1 MHSGLEFLAVS
12 TCLSFQHVM
21 FLSGIQGPQKL
32 ETSGPLKHDVCLH
45 RPLDGLSLPLTS
57 RDHIQ
62 KMEGPVA
69 TTQRCVMVL
78 LGLGQEI
85 GASGVSIATMFR
97 PTAVE
102 YLNSRVKM

>member
-1 MHSGLEFLAVS
+1 
-12 TCLSFQHVM
+12 
-21 FLSGIQGPQKL
+21 
-32 ETSGPLKHDVCLH
+32 
-45 RPLDGLSLPLTS
+45 
-57 RDHIQ
+57 
-62 KMEGPVA
+62 MEGPVA

-102 YLNSRVKM
+102 YLKSRGKM